1 MQFVKCPH
9 CGMKNVES
17 VKVCKSCQKPVDEA
31 EPVELK
37 PVKAENIERASKAK
51 PLSEGFS
58 DLIEGGNSGDVS
70 DSSELD
76 SIEVVRDD
84 PYEQALPES
93 SINVSRGTKGLDHIR
108 IIEKQDPKEEAASN
122 FRRNILPRL
131 IQIFLISVLLISAG
145 TCYFIYKI
153 MDLPQYYNY
162 FHMRKEC
169 SKSFSEAAVQLNVC
183 ENARKD
189 VKLNFQVAEIENN
202 FLNGYVLWKVLVMGV
217 KQITDDPLS
226 KNVYLLTVKAER
238 AANNNH
244 FIRLYIN
251 DKMAAKLKKR
261 AFIFKEPRSM
271 TLNGRVIAW
280 SRSSDGVTLEIDLYD
295 AEIVEGY

>member
-1 MQFVKCPH
+1 
-9 CGMKNVES
+9 MKNVQS

-37 PVKAENIERASKAK
+37 PVKAENIEQINKAK
-51 PLSEGFS
+51 PPAEGFG
-58 DLIEGGNSGDVS
+58 DLIEGGSSGDAS

-84 PYEQALPES
+84 PYEQALPEK
-93 SINVSRGTKGLDHIR
+93 SINVSRGARGLDHIR
-108 IIEKQDPKEEAASN
+108 IIEKEDPKEEAASN

-131 IQIFLISVLLISAG
+131 IQIFLLAVFLISAG
-145 TCYFIYKI
+145 TCFFIYKI

-169 SKSFSEAAVQLNVC
+169 SKSFSEAVVQLNVC

-189 VKLNFQVAEIENN
+189 VKLNFQVSEIENN

-217 KQITDDPLS
+217 NQITSDPLS
-226 KNVYLLTVKAER
+226 RNAYLLTVKSER
-238 AANNNH
+238 AAKNSH
-244 FIRLYIN
+244 FIRLYLN
-251 DKMAAKLKKR
+251 DKMANKLKKKP
-261 AFIFKEPRSM
+261 FTFKEPRSM
-271 TLNGRVIAW
+271 AINGRIIAW
-280 SRSSDGVTLEIDLYD
+280 SRSSDGVTLEIEIYD